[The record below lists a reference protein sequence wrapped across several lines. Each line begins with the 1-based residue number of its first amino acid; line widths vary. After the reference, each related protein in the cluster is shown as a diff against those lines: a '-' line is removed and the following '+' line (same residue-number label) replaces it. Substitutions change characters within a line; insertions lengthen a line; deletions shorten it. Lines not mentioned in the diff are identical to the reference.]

1 MTVTVAVN
9 IAAADTA
16 AAVVVAVAA
25 TTVIA
30 VDTGSRSGGVK

>member
-1 MTVTVAVN
+1 MTVTVAAN

-16 AAVVVAVAA
+16 AVVVV
-25 TTVIA
+25 VVVV